1 MIPQDNVHKPR
12 ELSRCTFM
20 MIYQNPVAH
29 HNIHSPTSVFFW
41 RGGAFLV
48 NGTQQCF
55 QGKAT
60 GGGGRGRY
68 RCRTSAGSS
77 SGNHRGSSSYRRLAP
92 PSAHTC
98 RLAVN
103 SFATEQTLLSA
114 KKKKSSCARAD
125 DDDDDALNLDHN
137 PCCCRRFFFFFFF
150 RFLFLRQ
157 NSKRT
162 KRRRNKQKI

>member
-1 MIPQDNVHKPR
+1 MRQRSQTPRALPLYRHDDIPKSCCSSDSFPNQ
-12 ELSRCTFM
+12 C
-20 MIYQNPVAH
+20 
-29 HNIHSPTSVFFW
+29 VFG
-41 RGGAFLV
+41 GGAFLV
-48 NGTQQCF
+48 NGTQQCL
-55 QGKAT
+55 QGKAK
-60 GGGGRGRY
+60 GGGGRY

-137 PCCCRRFFFFFFF
+137 PCCCRRFFFFF
-150 RFLFLRQ
+150 RFLFLHQ

-162 KRRRNKQKI
+162 KRRRNKQKL

>member
-29 HNIHSPTSVFFW
+29 QIHSPASVFLW
-41 RGGAFLV
+41 GRGLRGGGGLV
-48 NGTQQCF
+48 NGTQQCL
-55 QGKAT
+55 QGKAK

-103 SFATEQTLLSA
+103 SFATERTLLSA
-114 KKKKSSCARAD
+114 NKKKVAVRE
-125 DDDDDALNLDHN
+125 LMMTTMM
-137 PCCCRRFFFFFFF
+137 P
-150 RFLFLRQ
+150 
-157 NSKRT
+157 
-162 KRRRNKQKI
+162 

>member
-1 MIPQDNVHKPR
+1 MKSLMIPQDNVHKPR

-20 MIYQNPVAH
+20 MIYQNPVAPQ
-29 HNIHSPTSVFFW
+29 IHSPTSVFFG
-41 RGGAFLV
+41 GGAFLV
-48 NGTQQCF
+48 NGTQQCL
-55 QGKAT
+55 QGKAK

-114 KKKKSSCARAD
+114 KKIKVAVRE
-125 DDDDDALNLDHN
+125 LMMMTMM
-137 PCCCRRFFFFFFF
+137 P
-150 RFLFLRQ
+150 
-157 NSKRT
+157 
-162 KRRRNKQKI
+162 